1 MKKFITMTLL
11 GSLLLT
17 STVFCQDDKSKRP
30 SPPAKATETL
40 KSGAVVTI
48 DYSSPALKGRVIGKD
63 VEPKT
68 GEIWRAGANEATSIE
83 VSRNVLVE
91 GKTLPAGKY
100 AFFVLTAANGDAT
113 LIFNKNF
120 KQWGAYDYKQSEDVL
135 RVPAKVGKAASSSE
149 RLTYNI
155 TKDGRVALNW
165 GTMEIAFNV
174 Q

>member
-1 MKKFITMTLL
+1 MKKFITLTLL
-11 GSLLLT
+11 GSLLLS
-17 STVFCQDDKSKRP
+17 STVFCQDDKSTRP

-68 GEIWRAGANEATSIE
+68 GVIWRAGANEATSFE
-83 VSRNVLVE
+83 ASRNVTVE
-91 GKTLPAGKY
+91 GKALPAGKY

-113 LIFNKNF
+113 LIFNKNYN
-120 KQWGAYDYKQSEDVL
+120 QWGAYDYKESEDVL
-135 RVPAKVGKAASSSE
+135 RVPAKVGKAANSSE
-149 RLTYNI
+149 RLTFAI
-155 TKDGRVALNW
+155 SKEGRVTLQW

>member
-1 MKKFITMTLL
+1 MKKLITLTLL
-11 GSLLLT
+11 GSLLVSSSL
-17 STVFCQDDKSKRP
+17 FAQDDKAKRP

-40 KSGAVVTI
+40 KSGAVVSI

-68 GEIWRAGANEATSIE
+68 GEIWRAGANEATTFE
-83 VSRNVLVE
+83 VSRNVTVE
-91 GKTLPAGKY
+91 GKALPAGKY
-100 AFFVLTAANGDAT
+100 AFFVLTAANGEAT

-120 KQWGAYDYKQSEDVL
+120 DQWGAYDYKKSEDVL
-135 RVPAKVGKAASSSE
+135 RVATKVGKTSTSSD
-149 RLTYNI
+149 RLTYSI
-155 TKDGRVALNW
+155 KKDGRVSLNW

>member
-1 MKKFITMTLL
+1 MKKFITLTLL
-11 GSLLLT
+11 GSLLLS
-17 STVFCQDDKSKRP
+17 STVFSQDDKSKRP

-68 GEIWRAGANEATSIE
+68 GVIWRAGANEATSFE
-83 VSRNVLVE
+83 ATRNVTVE
-91 GKTLPAGKY
+91 GKALPAGKY

-120 KQWGAYDYKQSEDVL
+120 EQWGAYDYKESEDVL

-149 RLTYNI
+149 RLTFAIN
-155 TKDGRVALNW
+155 KEGRVTLHW

>member
-1 MKKFITMTLL
+1 MKKFITLTLL
-11 GSLLLT
+11 GSLLLS

-68 GEIWRAGANEATSIE
+68 GVIWRAGANEATSFE
-83 VSRNVLVE
+83 ASRNVTVE
-91 GKTLPAGKY
+91 GKALPAGKY

-113 LIFNKNF
+113 LIFNKNYN
-120 KQWGAYDYKQSEDVL
+120 QWGAYDYKESEDVL
-135 RVPAKVGKAASSSE
+135 RVPAKVGKAANSSE
-149 RLTYNI
+149 RLTFAI
-155 TKDGRVALNW
+155 SKEGRVTLHW

>member
-1 MKKFITMTLL
+1 MKKFITLTLL
-11 GSLLLT
+11 GSLLLS

-68 GEIWRAGANEATSIE
+68 GVIWRAGANEATSFE
-83 VSRNVLVE
+83 ASRNVTVE
-91 GKTLPAGKY
+91 GKALAAGKY

-113 LIFNKNF
+113 LIFNKNYN
-120 KQWGAYDYKQSEDVL
+120 QWGAYDYKESEDVL
-135 RVPAKVGKAASSSE
+135 RVPAKVGKAAKSSE
-149 RLTYNI
+149 RLTFAI
-155 TKDGRVALNW
+155 SKEGRVTLHW

>member
-1 MKKFITMTLL
+1 MKKFITLTLL
-11 GSLLLT
+11 GSLLLS

-68 GEIWRAGANEATSIE
+68 GVIWRAGANEATSFE
-83 VSRNVLVE
+83 ASRNVTVE
-91 GKTLPAGKY
+91 GKALAAGKY

-113 LIFNKNF
+113 LIFNKNYN
-120 KQWGAYDYKQSEDVL
+120 QWGAYDYKESEDVL
-135 RVPAKVGKAASSSE
+135 RVPAKVGKAANSSE
-149 RLTYNI
+149 RLTFAI
-155 TKDGRVALNW
+155 SKEGRVTLQW

>member
-1 MKKFITMTLL
+1 MKKLITLTLL
-11 GSLLLT
+11 GSLLVSSSL
-17 STVFCQDDKSKRP
+17 FAQDDKSKRP

-68 GEIWRAGANEATSIE
+68 GVT
-83 VSRNVLVE
+83 VE
-91 GKTLPAGKY
+91 GKSLPAGKY

-113 LIFNKNF
+113 LIFNKNY

-135 RVPAKVGKAASSSE
+135 RVPSKVGKAASSSE
-149 RLTYNI
+149 RLTFTI
-155 TKDGRVALNW
+155 SKEGRVALHW
-165 GTMEIAFNV
+165 GTMEIAYNV

>member
-1 MKKFITMTLL
+1 MKKFITLTLL
-11 GSLLLT
+11 GSLLLS

-68 GEIWRAGANEATSIE
+68 GVIWRAGANEATSFE
-83 VSRNVLVE
+83 ASRNVTVE
-91 GKTLPAGKY
+91 GKALPAGKY

-113 LIFNKNF
+113 LIFNKNYN
-120 KQWGAYDYKQSEDVL
+120 QWGAYDYKESEDVL
-135 RVPAKVGKAASSSE
+135 RVPAKVGKAANSSE
-149 RLTYNI
+149 RLTFAI
-155 TKDGRVALNW
+155 SKEGRVTLQW

>member
-1 MKKFITMTLL
+1 MKKFITLTLL
-11 GSLLLT
+11 GSLLLS

-68 GEIWRAGANEATSIE
+68 GVIWRAGANEATSFE
-83 VSRNVLVE
+83 ASRNVTVE
-91 GKTLPAGKY
+91 GKALAAGKY

-113 LIFNKNF
+113 LIFNKNYN
-120 KQWGAYDYKQSEDVL
+120 QWGAYDYKESEDVL
-135 RVPAKVGKAASSSE
+135 RVPAKVGKAANSSE
-149 RLTYNI
+149 RLTFAI
-155 TKDGRVALNW
+155 SKEGRVTLHW

>member
-1 MKKFITMTLL
+1 MKKFITLTLL
-11 GSLLLT
+11 GSLLLS

-68 GEIWRAGANEATSIE
+68 GVIWRAGANEATSFE
-83 VSRNVLVE
+83 ASRNVSVE
-91 GKTLPAGKY
+91 GKALPAGKY

-113 LIFNKNF
+113 LIFNKNYN
-120 KQWGAYDYKQSEDVL
+120 QWGAYDYKESEDVL
-135 RVPAKVGKAASSSE
+135 RVPAKVGKAANSSE
-149 RLTYNI
+149 RLTFAI
-155 TKDGRVALNW
+155 SKEGRVTLQW

>member
-1 MKKFITMTLL
+1 MKKLITLTLL
-11 GSLLLT
+11 GSLLVSSSL
-17 STVFCQDDKSKRP
+17 FAQDDKSKRP

-68 GEIWRAGANEATSIE
+68 GEIWRAGANEATSFE
-83 VSRNVLVE
+83 VSRNVTVE
-91 GKTLPAGKY
+91 GKALPAGKY

-113 LIFNKNF
+113 LIFNKNY

-135 RVPAKVGKAASSSE
+135 RVPSKVGKAASASE
-149 RLTYNI
+149 RLTYTI
-155 TKDGRVALNW
+155 GKDGLVSLHW

>member
-1 MKKFITMTLL
+1 MKKFITLTLL
-11 GSLLLT
+11 GTLLVSTSLLA
-17 STVFCQDDKSKRP
+17 QDDKSKRP

-68 GEIWRAGANEATSIE
+68 GVIWRAGANEATTFE
-83 VSRNVLVE
+83 ASRNVSVE
-91 GKTLPAGKY
+91 GKALPAGKY

-120 KQWGAYDYKQSEDVL
+120 DQWGAYDYKQSEDVL
-135 RVPAKVGKAASSSE
+135 RVPAKVGKAANSSE
-149 RLTYNI
+149 RLTFTIN
-155 TKDGRVALNW
+155 KEGRVALQW

>member
-1 MKKFITMTLL
+1 MKKFITLTLL
-11 GSLLLT
+11 GSLLLS

-68 GEIWRAGANEATSIE
+68 GVIWRAGANEATSFE
-83 VSRNVLVE
+83 ASRNVTVE
-91 GKTLPAGKY
+91 GKALSAGKY

-113 LIFNKNF
+113 LIFNKNYN
-120 KQWGAYDYKQSEDVL
+120 QWGAYDYKESEDVL
-135 RVPAKVGKAASSSE
+135 RVPAKVGKAANSSE
-149 RLTYNI
+149 RLTFAI
-155 TKDGRVALNW
+155 SKEGRVTLQW